1 MKVLILSGGG
11 GERFWPL
18 SRQTKPKQF
27 LPIFGGKTLF
37 EDAMERS
44 RTIGAEVVVA
54 TNAKHTNWIDHFAPY
69 AFQIHEPVGRNTA
82 PAVALACLQFPN
94 ETFLV
99 LPSDHLIRY
108 QEGFLKAAN
117 RALELANQ
125 GFLVTFGL
133 TPDYPETGYGYIEAE
148 GENVHSFKEKPNAET
163 AKQYIE
169 TGRYFWNA
177 GMFAFSAKTFL
188 EECQKHAP
196 ALYEKSKIAWEN
208 AQKSEQVLAPQEN
221 DMKEIPSISIDY
233 AVIEKTDRLRMV
245 PASMGWSDLGSFD
258 ALADEYEKN
267 QIPLETERL
276 VQIDGKHNFVFAP
289 GTVVATVGVSNLL
302 IIQTPDALLVCE
314 KGKSQQVRSVMED
327 LKLNMPSITQ

>member
-18 SRQTKPKQF
+18 SRQSKPKQF
-27 LPIFGGKTLF
+27 LPIFNGKTLF
-37 EDAMERS
+37 EDALERAEALQ
-44 RTIGAEVVVA
+44 AEVVVA
-54 TNAKHTNWIDHFAPY
+54 TNVKHTGWISQFAPD
-69 AFQIHEPVGRNTA
+69 AFQIHEPIGRNTA

-108 QEGFLKAAN
+108 REGFLKASH
-117 RALELANQ
+117 RAIELAEQ

-133 TPDYPETGYGYIEAE
+133 TPDYPETGYGYIEAQ
-148 GENVHSFKEKPNAET
+148 GEMVHSFKEKPSFET
-163 AKQYIE
+163 AKDYLA

-177 GMFAFSAKTFL
+177 GMFAFSAQTFL
-188 EECQKHAP
+188 KECQNHAP
-196 ALYEKSKIAWEN
+196 DLYEKAKITWEN
-208 AQKSEQVLAPQEN
+208 AQKTEKSLAPIES

-233 AVIEKTDRLRMV
+233 AVIEKTDVLRMV

-267 QIPLETERL
+267 HLPLDTARL
-276 VQIDGKHNFVFAP
+276 VQVDGENNFAFAP
-289 GTVVATVGVSNLL
+289 QTVVATVGVSNLL
-302 IIQTPDALLVCE
+302 IIQTSDALLVCE
-314 KGKSQQVRSVMED
+314 KGKSQQVRAVMED
-327 LKLNMPSITQ
+327 LKLNLPKITQ

>member
-37 EDAMERS
+37 EDALERADAL
-44 RTIGAEVVVA
+44 GAEVVVA
-54 TNAKHTNWIDHFAPY
+54 TNAKHTHWIQQFAPN

-82 PAVALACLQFPN
+82 PAVALACFQFPT

-108 QEGFLKAAN
+108 RDGFLNASN
-117 RALELANQ
+117 RAIELAEQ

-148 GENVHSFKEKPNAET
+148 GEIVHSFKEKPTFET
-163 AKQYIE
+163 AQEYIS
-169 TGRYFWNA
+169 TGRYYWNA
-177 GMFAFSAKTFL
+177 GMFAFSAQTFL

-196 ALYEKSKIAWEN
+196 ALYETTKTAWEK
-208 AQKSEQVLAPQEN
+208 AQKTEQVLAPLEN

-267 QIPLETERL
+267 DLPLETERF
-276 VQIDGKHNFVFAP
+276 VQIDGQGNFVFAP
-289 GTVVATVGVSNLL
+289 KTVVATVGVSNLL

-314 KGKSQQVRSVMED
+314 KGKSQQVRAVMED
-327 LKLNMPSITQ
+327 LKLNFPSITQ

>member
-37 EDAMERS
+37 EDALERADAL
-44 RTIGAEVVVA
+44 GAEVVVA
-54 TNAKHTNWIDHFAPY
+54 TNAKHTHWIQQFAPN

-82 PAVALACLQFPN
+82 PAVALACFQFPS

-108 QEGFLKAAN
+108 RDGFLNASN
-117 RALELANQ
+117 RAIELAEQ

-148 GENVHSFKEKPNAET
+148 GESVHSFKEKPTLET
-163 AKQYIE
+163 AQEYIS
-169 TGRYFWNA
+169 TGRYYWNA
-177 GMFAFSAKTFL
+177 GMFAFSAQTFL

-196 ALYEKSKIAWEN
+196 ALYETTKTAWEK

-267 QIPLETERL
+267 DLPLETERL
-276 VQIDGKHNFVFAP
+276 VQIDGESNFVFAP

-314 KGKSQQVRSVMED
+314 KGKSQQVRAVMED
-327 LKLNMPSITQ
+327 LKLNLPSITQ